1 MTNEEKIKNM
11 STEEL
16 AKFLDGISP
25 GYYCGACPARKICH
39 NPYGGT
45 ECTKKLYEWLKEEAE

>member
-25 GYYCGACPARKICH
+25 GYYCGACPVLKICY
-39 NPYGGT
+39 NYGRT
-45 ECTKKLYEWLKEEAE
+45 KCVKKLFEWLKEEAE